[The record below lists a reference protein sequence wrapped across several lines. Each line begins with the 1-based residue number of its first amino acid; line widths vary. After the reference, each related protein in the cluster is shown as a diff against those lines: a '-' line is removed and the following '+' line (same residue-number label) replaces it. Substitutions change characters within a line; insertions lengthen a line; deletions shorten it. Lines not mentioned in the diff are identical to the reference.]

1 MDGGKAGA
9 WNLRLKAGFGTVCC
23 VRVGGFVRRITTP
36 EVSQAAFPFEVGSAA
51 PWALA
56 HLRGVLQQLERESTG
71 RGSKKDASSPKLPC
85 SKVLAQGSPSTAG
98 LGVLPRLAG
107 ITASIVHTVWVCAG
121 GQTPSHLW
129 APDQTA

>member
-1 MDGGKAGA
+1 MFAA
-9 WNLRLKAGFGTVCC
+9 FQLRRFHRRRFRLKL
-23 VRVGGFVRRITTP
+23 
-36 EVSQAAFPFEVGSAA
+36 
-51 PWALA
+51 ALLL
-56 HLRGVLQQLERESTG
+56 HGVLQQLERESTG

-85 SKVLAQGSPSTAG
+85 SKVLAQTSPSTAG

-107 ITASIVHTVWVCAG
+107 IMASVVHVVWVGAG

>member
-1 MDGGKAGA
+1 MFTAFR
-9 WNLRLKAGFGTVCC
+9 LRRFHRQRFCLKL
-23 VRVGGFVRRITTP
+23 
-36 EVSQAAFPFEVGSAA
+36 
-51 PWALA
+51 ALLL
-56 HLRGVLQQLERESTG
+56 HGVLQQLERESTGRG

-85 SKVLAQGSPSTAG
+85 SKVLAQTSPSTAG

-107 ITASIVHTVWVCAG
+107 IMASVVHVVWVGAG